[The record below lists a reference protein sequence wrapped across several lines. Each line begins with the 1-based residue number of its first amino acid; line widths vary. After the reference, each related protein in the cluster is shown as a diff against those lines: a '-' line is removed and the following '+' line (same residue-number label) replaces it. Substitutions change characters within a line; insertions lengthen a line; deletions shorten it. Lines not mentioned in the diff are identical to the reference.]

1 MDVVVSQIFHLACPA
16 SPAHY
21 QKDPVSTLRTTFLGT
36 LNMCNLAR
44 SCGARLLLASTSE
57 VYGDPTV
64 HPQSEEYNGNVNPVG
79 PRACYDEGKRVAETL
94 CTEFARQHNVEV
106 RIARIFNTYG
116 PGMAFED
123 GRVVSNFITEAL
135 QNQPLTIYGTGN
147 QTRSFC
153 YVSDLVDGLIKL
165 MDSEYSCPINLGNPT
180 EFTIN
185 DLALSVSNLVGHPE
199 PVVEYRK
206 LPTDDPRIRQPDITK
221 AKELLGW
228 EPRVNLSEG
237 LKLTI
242 ADFRNRLSQTVE
254 IIHQKEAQ
262 LLH

>member
-1 MDVVVSQIFHLACPA
+1 
-16 SPAHY
+16 
-21 QKDPVSTLRTTFLGT
+21 
-36 LNMCNLAR
+36 MCNLAR

-57 VYGDPTV
+57 VYGDPIV
-64 HPQSEEYNGNVNPVG
+64 HPQSEEYNGNVDPVG

-94 CTEFARQHNVEV
+94 CTEFARQHGVDV

-123 GRVVSNFITEAL
+123 GRVVSNFITEVL
-135 QNQPLTIYGTGN
+135 QNQPLTIYGTGK

-165 MDSEYSCPINLGNPT
+165 MNSQYLGPINLGNPT
-180 EFTIN
+180 EFTII
-185 DLALSVSNLVGHPE
+185 DLAVSVSNLVGHPD
-199 PVVEYRK
+199 PVFEYRK
-206 LPTDDPRIRQPDITK
+206 LPRDDPRTRQPDITK

-228 EPRVNLSEG
+228 EPRVSLPEG

-242 ADFRNRLSQTVE
+242 ADLKNRLSQRVE
-254 IIHQKEAQ
+254 ILHQKEARV
-262 LLH
+262 LH